1 MSSNLPSAP
10 LAAPGAPGVPP
21 SAARRSG
28 GPPRRSRWPVVLAA
42 TYGIATLL
50 VLGAWALVGD
60 PWWLQPLNLTT
71 FWWPLPA
78 FVLAVPAL
86 LARRWRALA
95 WLGVPILAWT
105 WIYGTA
111 FLPPADV
118 ARAAPADLRVVSYN
132 TYVATP
138 DASHVVDLVA
148 ETDPD
153 IVLLVEVFPSRQA
166 ELEEA
171 FATTLPHT
179 TTVQSE
185 GVGGVMVAS
194 RHPIVEVDRV
204 PVVDGAR
211 SSVRVVLDVDGVA
224 VQVVPVHL
232 RSPCVAC
239 GDSVADRL
247 SLEGRSREAEMAAVL
262 EVLDPELPTIVGGD
276 FNSTERS
283 LPYRELVGAGF
294 DDPQRAA
301 GRGPGFTWPVG
312 SDVLP
317 GPVVR
322 IDWLMSRG
330 LDPVA
335 AWVAPSGPS
344 DHHPVVATFRFEESS

>member
-1 MSSNLPSAP
+1 MSSNLPSIPSATP
-10 LAAPGAPGVPP
+10 SVPP
-21 SAARRSG
+21 SAARRGG
-28 GPPRRSRWPVVLAA
+28 GPPRRRSRWPVVLAA
-42 TYGIATLL
+42 TYGIATIA
-50 VLGAWALVGD
+50 VLAAWAVAGD

-71 FWWPLPA
+71 FWWPLAA
-78 FVLAVPAL
+78 FALAPVAV

-95 WLGVPILAWT
+95 WLGVPILAWI

-118 ARAAPADLRVVSYN
+118 ATTAPADLRVVSYN

-166 ELEEA
+166 ELEDA
-171 FATTLPHT
+171 FAATLPHT
-179 TTVQSE
+179 TTVQSQ

-194 RHPIVEVDRV
+194 RHPIVAVDPV
-204 PVVDGAR
+204 PAVEGAR
-211 SSVRVVLDVDGVA
+211 SSVRVVVDVDGVA

-247 SLEGRSREAEMAAVL
+247 TLEGRSRQAEMAAVL
-262 EVLDPELPTIVGGD
+262 AVLDPGMPTIVGGD

-283 LPYRELVGAGF
+283 LPYRELAGAGF
-294 DDPQRAA
+294 DDPQRAV
-301 GRGPGFTWPVG
+301 GQGPGFTWPVG
-312 SDVLP
+312 NDVLP
-317 GPVVR
+317 VPVVR
-322 IDWLMSRG
+322 IDWLMSRD
-330 LDPVA
+330 LEPVA
-335 AWVAPSGPS
+335 AWVAPAGPS